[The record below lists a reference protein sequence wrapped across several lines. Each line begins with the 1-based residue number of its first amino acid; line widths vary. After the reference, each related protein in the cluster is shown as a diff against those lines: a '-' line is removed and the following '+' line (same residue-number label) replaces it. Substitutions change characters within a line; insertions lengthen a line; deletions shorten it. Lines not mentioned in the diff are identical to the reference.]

1 MESEIWSVLVAG
13 FALLA
18 ACVLARNLGRR
29 RRAETALRET
39 ERRHAAILD
48 ALPLGIYTY
57 RLEADGR
64 LILAWANAGA
74 DRILGLEHRDLI
86 GKPIEEAFPSLAQT
100 DVPARYQEV
109 ARTGRSWFTDR
120 FEYCDER
127 CGGIFQVEAF
137 RIRSDEVAVTFTDV
151 THRWRMH
158 DALQEYFLLN
168 DAIVQSSPAGIAA
181 IDRDRRIMLWNPA
194 CERIF
199 GWSADEILGKP
210 IDWILPESE
219 RENSRAVQDLGFAGQ
234 GVRDLEVMRR
244 HKDGRMLPL
253 SLSTAPLYDAKGEV
267 VGVMALILDLTE
279 SREAERALQIS
290 EGRWRRLVETAQE
303 GVWMTDAAGAIT
315 FVNQELATLLGYR
328 PEEATGRH
336 FLEFVAP
343 ESRGRAAE
351 AFADLKLGLRRRLE
365 LAFLHRD
372 GRPVPVMVSGCGNFD
387 EEDRFLGALGMAT
400 DITRQRRLEEELR
413 RLREAL
419 AVAERQAANEGVES
433 TIGRKGPADAGERGP

>member
-1 MESEIWSVLVAG
+1 MDAGIWSALVASV
-13 FALLA
+13 A
-18 ACVLARNLGRR
+18 VLGAWGIGRNLARR

-39 ERRHAAILD
+39 ERRHAEILD

-64 LILAWANAGA
+64 LVLSWANAGA
-74 DRILGLEHRDLI
+74 DRILGLDHRDLI
-86 GKPIEEAFPSLAQT
+86 GKPIEEAFPALASSDLSETYRQ
-100 DVPARYQEV
+100 V
-109 ARTGRSWFTDR
+109 ARTGKSWFTDR
-120 FEYCDER
+120 FEYHDER

-137 RIRSDEVAVTFTDV
+137 RIRPDEVAVAFTDA

-158 DALQEYFLLN
+158 DALQEYYFRN

-181 IDRDRRIMLWNPA
+181 IDRHRRIMLWNPA

-210 IDWILPESE
+210 LDEIMPGFA
-219 RENSRAVQDLGFAGQ
+219 REDSLRIQDLGFAGE
-234 GVRDLEVMRR
+234 GVRDVEVIRQR
-244 HKDGRMLPL
+244 KDGAPLRL
-253 SLSTAPLYDAKGEV
+253 SLSTAPLYDAKGEI

-279 SREAERALQIS
+279 RRAVEHALQTS

-303 GVWMTDAAGAIT
+303 GVWMTDAAGVIT
-315 FVNQELATLLGYR
+315 FVNEKLATLLGYR
-328 PEEATGRH
+328 SEEATGRH

-343 ESRGRAAE
+343 ESRERAAE

-365 LAFLHRD
+365 LVFLDKD

-387 EEDRFLGALGMAT
+387 EEGMFLGALGMAT

-413 RLREAL
+413 RLRGAL
-419 AVAERQAANEGVES
+419 AEAERQAAREGIES
-433 TIGRKGPADAGERGP
+433 TTGRKGPAGVGERGP